1 MTLHVFN
8 SMSQEKEVFAPLV
21 PGRVTMYTCG
31 PTVYDHPHIG
41 NWRCFVVFDTVRRY
55 LEYLG
60 YEVKFVQNFTDIDDK
75 VIRKAEELGI
85 TTDALAEKYIDV
97 YFREAQALGIRKAD
111 VHPRATEHIPE
122 MIDLVKSLLDK
133 GIAYQVD
140 KDIYFD
146 TTKFESYGALSG
158 QDLNALEAG
167 ARVEVD
173 QNKRNP
179 LDFVLWKGQKPG
191 EPSWPS
197 PWGPGRPGWH
207 LECSVMSMKHLGV
220 TVDIHAGGI
229 DLKFPH
235 HENER
240 AQSEAATGEPF
251 VRYWLHNGF
260 LSIGGERMGKSL
272 GNISTLEALGR
283 IHRPEAIR
291 FFLLSA
297 HYRSPLAFSPELLQ
311 SAESSLD
318 RLYNAVSA
326 LQAAPLR
333 EGEPDPFMES
343 AVFRTRAGFRD
354 SMDDDFNTAD
364 ALASLFDFTRDV
376 NAAISRG
383 PLHPRDKEAAL
394 EVYRE
399 LGEVLGLLGASF
411 GASSLDDISQGLLE
425 TLVEVRGRLRD
436 KKEWALADLIRDRLL
451 EMGIHLEDT
460 DSGTRWKR
468 RQP

>member
-1 MTLHVFN
+1 MTLQVFN
-8 SMSQEKEVFAPLV
+8 SMSQEKEVFIPLT

-75 VIRKAEELGI
+75 VIKKAEELGI
-85 TTDALAEKYIDV
+85 TTEALAEKYIDV
-97 YFREAQALGIRKAD
+97 YLREAQTLGIRKAD

-122 MIDLVKSLLDK
+122 MVDLVKSLLEK

-140 KDIYFD
+140 KDVYFD
-146 TTKFESYGALSG
+146 ITEFTSYGALSG
-158 QDLNALEAG
+158 QELGALEAG

-179 LDFVLWKGQKPG
+179 LDFVLWKGEKPG

-197 PWGPGRPGWH
+197 PWGFGRPGWH

-272 GNISTLEALGR
+272 GNISTLEALAK

-326 LQAAPLR
+326 LEAAPLQ
-333 EGEPDPFMES
+333 EGQRDPFMES
-343 AVFRTRAGFRD
+343 AVSRARNDFRN

-364 ALASLFDFTRDV
+364 ALASLFDLTRDV

-383 PLHPRDKEAAL
+383 PLHPDDQAAAL

-399 LGEVLGLLGASF
+399 LGGVLGLLGAASDT
-411 GASSLDDISQGLLE
+411 SSLDDISQGLLE

-436 KKEWALADLIRDRLL
+436 QKEWALADLIRDRLL

-460 DSGTRWKR
+460 GTGTRWKR
-468 RQP
+468 R